1 MPLQSRDSRF
11 ATMIADALRHTLGDT
26 RRAVKTAVRWTG
38 ASERT
43 VKNWLAGVT
52 GPSGEHLIDLIRESD
67 AVAEAVLMTAGRH
80 DIVDAR
86 RLVNAHGGLAQM
98 LAMVDALRVDGVT
111 PIDKS
116 TAVAAKTLITGK
128 NSDPTSDPTRD
139 PVNDPARNLVRYR
152 LNARQLWFLQQ
163 LTVGRSVRAMDLR
176 RQWAVSEKT
185 AKRDIAVLK
194 SKGLIEFVG
203 SFKTGN
209 YRCIS
214 R

>member
-11 ATMIADALRHTLGDT
+11 ATMIAEALRHTLGDT
-26 RRAVKTAVRWTG
+26 RRAVKTAMRWTG

-52 GPSGEHLIDLIRESD
+52 GPSGEHLIELLRQSD
-67 AVAEAVLMTAGRH
+67 AVAEAVLITAGRH
-80 DIVDAR
+80 DIIDAR

-98 LAMVDALRVDGVT
+98 LAMVDALRIDSDA
-111 PIDKS
+111 PIGKS
-116 TAVAAKTLITGK
+116 TAVAARTLIIGE
-128 NSDPTSDPTRD
+128 NADPTNDPTCD
-139 PVNDPARNLVRYR
+139 PVSDPARNLARPR

-163 LTVGRSVRAMDLR
+163 LTGGRPVRAMDLR

-194 SKGLIEFVG
+194 SNGLIEFVG
-203 SFKTGN
+203 AFKTGN

>member
-52 GPSGEHLIDLIRESD
+52 GPSGEHLIDLIRESE

-80 DIVDAR
+80 DMVDAT
-86 RLVNAHGGLAQM
+86 RLVNAHGGLAHM

-111 PIDKS
+111 PIGKS
-116 TAVAAKTLITGK
+116 TAVAAKTAA

-194 SKGLIEFVG
+194 SNGLIEFVG